1 MGMTVYV
8 RATQIIA
15 GIPEG
20 IKCPYVIP
28 EELRPSHAWSAAM
41 VTEFEGADNWYRL
54 LVMPDGTITV
64 HSVGGNTN
72 NQNHF
77 ASLSYPIGM

>member
-15 GIPEG
+15 DPAEG
-20 IKCPYVIP
+20 IKCSYVIP

-41 VTEFEGADNWYRL
+41 VTEYGGEDNSYRL
-54 LVMPDGTITV
+54 LVMPDGTIIV
-64 HSVGGNTN
+64 LSMGGKTDHR
-72 NQNHF
+72 NHF
-77 ASLSYPIGM
+77 ASLGYPIGM